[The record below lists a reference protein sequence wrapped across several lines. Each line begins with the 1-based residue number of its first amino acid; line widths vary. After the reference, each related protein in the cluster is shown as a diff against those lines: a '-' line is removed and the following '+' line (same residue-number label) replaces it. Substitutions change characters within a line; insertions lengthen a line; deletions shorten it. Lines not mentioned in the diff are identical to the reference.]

1 MVGKKGTSETPQY
14 AGKELRKHPR
24 KAASLPVTFQVI
36 NCLDTKKRSALT
48 EAVLRDI
55 SKGGLSFFTPEARID
70 GLHVSYDASPMQRNY
85 LLIEVAFP
93 PPYGPVMVLGQ
104 CVWFERGFE
113 EARDSFAVGVEFQRF
128 KDDGEEIL
136 SRYIKAIS

>member
-1 MVGKKGTSETPQY
+1 MVENKGTSEPPQP
-14 AGKELRKHPR
+14 GGEKPRRHPR

-36 NCLDTKKRSALT
+36 SCLDTKKRSSLT

-55 SKGGLSFFTPEARID
+55 SLGGLSFFTPEALVD
-70 GLHVSYDASPMQRNY
+70 GLHVSYDATPIQRNY
-85 LLIEVAFP
+85 LLIEVVFP
-93 PPYGPVMVLGQ
+93 PPYGPIKVLGQ

-113 EARDSFAVGVEFQRF
+113 EARGSFAVGVEFQRF
-128 KDDGEEIL
+128 KNDGEEIL